1 MMSHVDENGA
11 KGTLYVV
18 GVGPGDPELITVKAS
33 RLLSRVAVI
42 FVPQRDEST
51 PSYARGIIDDL
62 TTPEQKVIGLIFPM
76 VRDTAKLA
84 VHWER
89 AAETMWQYLSS
100 GQDCAFVNE
109 GDPFL
114 FGTAIYVVET
124 LQKTHPEIQ
133 IAVIPG
139 ISSINA
145 SAARAQ
151 FPLAMNDEKIAIL
164 SGHCKDNVIHETLQ
178 NFDTVVFL
186 KVNSVFGRLLDALE
200 EMGLAEKCVYVSKST
215 SADEKIIRDIRG
227 LRGQKL
233 DYLSLLIVRK

>member
-1 MMSHVDENGA
+1 MSHGNENGTR
-11 KGTLYVV
+11 GTLHVV

-33 RLLSRVAVI
+33 RLLSRVPVV

-51 PSYARGIIDDL
+51 PSYARAIIDDL
-62 TTPEQKVIGLIFPM
+62 TTPDQKVIGLVFPM
-76 VRDTAKLA
+76 VRDAAKLA

-89 AAETMWQYLSS
+89 AAETIWQYLSQ

-124 LQKTHPEIQ
+124 LRKAHPGVK

-145 SAARAQ
+145 SAARAD
-151 FPLAMNDEKIAIL
+151 FPLATNDEKIAIL
-164 SGHCKDNVIHETLQ
+164 SGHCEDRVIRETLD

-186 KVNSVFGRLLDALE
+186 KVNSVFARLLDALE
-200 EMGLAEKCVYVSKST
+200 EKGLADKCVYVSKTT
-215 SADEKIIRDIRG
+215 SRDEKIIRDIRS
-227 LRGQKL
+227 LKGQKL
-233 DYLSLLIVRK
+233 DYLSLLIMRK